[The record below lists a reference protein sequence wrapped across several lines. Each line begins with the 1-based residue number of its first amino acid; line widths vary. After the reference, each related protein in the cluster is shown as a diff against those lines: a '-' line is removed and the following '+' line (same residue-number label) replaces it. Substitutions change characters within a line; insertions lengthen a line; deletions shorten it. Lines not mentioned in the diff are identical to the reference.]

1 MGDAGDVAN
10 NELSCRKGKGGEGR
24 EENGGRLRE
33 LER

>member
-10 NELSCRKGKGGEGR
+10 NELSCRKGKGEGR